1 MLFLRRMEFFLS
13 MKIPDVTH
21 QEKRISVRN
30 GKPVVYEDERLRDAR
45 QKFTSFL
52 ALHTPL
58 EPLEG
63 PVFLQTRWLYLST
76 KQHAKGTYKTTKP
89 DTDNL
94 VKLFK
99 DCMTK
104 TKFWKDDAQV
114 AAEYTTKLYWN
125 VPGIHVVVGTMAE
138 AIGDGGPE
146 EADEGSD

>member
-1 MLFLRRMEFFLS
+1 MLFLRRMEFFLT

-21 QEKRISVRN
+21 QEKRITIRK

-58 EPLEG
+58 EPMEG
-63 PVFLQTRWLYLST
+63 PVCLQTRWLYPPT

-99 DCMTK
+99 DCMTR
-104 TKFWKDDAQV
+104 TGFWKDDAQV
-114 AAEYTTKLYWN
+114 AVEYTTKLYWT
-125 VPGIHVVVGTMAE
+125 VTGIHVVVGTMAE

-146 EADEGSD
+146 EADEGSA